1 MKQAIPD
8 PNVTSI
14 LQKLLA
20 EVQRVLGAQLKGLYL
35 YGSLASGDFSLL
47 SSDIDFVVTTQAPLP
62 ADTITALGMMHEQLT
77 NSGLKWASKLEGS
90 YITQAALRRY
100 QPEAG
105 PWPTLNEGRFYVAP
119 HGRDWVIQR
128 HILRQHGVTLFG
140 PPVASLLDPV
150 TADDLK
156 QAVTEILREWWE
168 PMLQEP
174 AFVQRREYQAF
185 AVLTMCRALY
195 TLRLGDVVSKPAAA
209 RWALVEL
216 PGRWAVLIEQA
227 LAWPLGSQ
235 PDSLDE
241 TLAFIAY
248 TVAVS
253 QNVRGTEST
262 PKRND

>member
-1 MKQAIPD
+1 MKQPIPD
-8 PNVTSI
+8 PNVTFI

-20 EVQRVLGAQLKGLYL
+20 EVQRVLGAQLRGLYL
-35 YGSLASGDFSLL
+35 YGSLASGDFNPR
-47 SSDIDFVVTTQAPLP
+47 SSDIDFVVTTQSMLP
-62 ADTITALGMMHEQLT
+62 PETSAALRVMHEQLAG
-77 NSGLKWASKLEGS
+77 SGLKWAANLEGS
-90 YITQAALRRY
+90 YLTQAALRRY
-100 QPEAG
+100 QPDDG

-119 HGRDWVIQR
+119 HGSDWVIQR

-140 PPVASLLDPV
+140 PPVVDLIDPV
-150 TADDLK
+150 TAVELK
-156 QAVTEILREWWE
+156 QAVTEILREWWA
-168 PMLQEP
+168 PMLPDP

-209 RWALVEL
+209 RWALAEL
-216 PGRWAVLIEQA
+216 GKTWAALIEQA

-235 PDSLDE
+235 PDSLEE

-253 QNVRGTEST
+253 RSFSDTDKEEHG
-262 PKRND
+262 